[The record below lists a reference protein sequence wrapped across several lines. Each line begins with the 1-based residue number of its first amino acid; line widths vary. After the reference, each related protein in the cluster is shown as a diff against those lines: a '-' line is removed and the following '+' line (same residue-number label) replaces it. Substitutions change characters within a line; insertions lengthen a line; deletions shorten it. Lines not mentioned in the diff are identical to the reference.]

1 MVLVY
6 KLLFWGS
13 LFLVFYTYL
22 GYGIVLTALVR
33 IKRLIVQ
40 QKHQPITDYTPVI
53 ALVIPCYN
61 EADILEAK
69 IENCLAL
76 SYPSD
81 KISIVFIT
89 DGSTDASMDIIR
101 RYPKVTLLHEDK
113 RGGKVAAENRVM
125 KLVTAPV
132 IVFSDANTILP
143 AHALKELVKHYTDP
157 SVGAVS
163 GEKRILQKDKEAAA
177 GAGEGIYWKYESFL
191 KKMDSELLTIVGAA
205 GELFSFRKELYQE
218 LEADTILDDF
228 MLSLRIAKKGYRV
241 VYEPAAYAMETSSV
255 SVKEELK
262 RKIRICA
269 GGWQSII
276 RLRSLLNPFP
286 RPILTFQYISHRVL
300 RWTLTPLALLL
311 LIPVNAWLCWYTGE
325 LFYLLAFIAQL
336 LFYTLALCGWYLENR
351 SISIKLLFVP
361 YYFFIM
367 NYAVF
372 LGFFRYLKG
381 KQSAAWERSQ
391 RQVQV

>member
-1 MVLVY
+1 MVFVY

-22 GYGIVLTALVR
+22 GYGIVLTALVK
-33 IKRLIVQ
+33 IKRLFVK
-40 QKHQPITDYTPVI
+40 QKTVETGYTPVI

-61 EADILEAK
+61 EADILQDK

-76 SYPSD
+76 SYPPD
-81 KISIVFIT
+81 KLSIVFIT
-89 DGSTDASMDIIR
+89 DGSTDASMDIVR
-101 RYPKVTLLHEDK
+101 RYPSVLLLHEDK

-132 IVFSDANTILP
+132 VVFSDANTMLP
-143 AHALKELVKHYTDP
+143 ASALKELVKHYEDP
-157 SVGAVS
+157 EVGAVS
-163 GEKRILQKDKEAAA
+163 GEKRILQKQKEAAA

-205 GELFSFRKELYQE
+205 GELFSFRRELYEE
-218 LEADTILDDF
+218 LESDTILDDF
-228 MLSLRIAKKGYRV
+228 ILSLRIAKKGYRV

-269 GGWQSII
+269 GGWQSIV
-276 RLRSLLNPFP
+276 RLRSLLNPFSHFT
-286 RPILTFQYISHRVL
+286 LTFQYISHRVL
-300 RWTLTPLALLL
+300 RWTLTPFALLL
-311 LIPVNAWLCWYTGE
+311 LLPVNAWLFWNTNE
-325 LFYLLAFIAQL
+325 LFYSLAFVAQL
-336 LFYTLALCGWYLENR
+336 VFYVLALCGWYLENR

>member
-1 MVLVY
+1 MVYVLQ
-6 KLLFWGS
+6 LLFWGS

-22 GYGIVLTALVR
+22 GYGIVLTALVKL
-33 IKRLIVQ
+33 KRLFVQ
-40 QKHQPITDYTPVI
+40 QKIAAAGYTPVI

-61 EADILEAK
+61 EADILQAK

-89 DGSTDASMDIIR
+89 DGSTDSSMDIVR
-101 RYPKVTLLHEDK
+101 RYPGVTLLHEDK

-132 IVFSDANTILP
+132 IVFSDANTMLP
-143 AHALKELVKHYTDP
+143 TSALTELVKHYADP
-157 SVGAVS
+157 KVGAVS

-205 GELFSFRKELYQE
+205 GELFSFRKELYEE

-228 MLSLRIAKKGYRV
+228 ILSLRIAKKGFRV

-269 GGWQSII
+269 GGWQSIV
-276 RLRSLLNPFP
+276 RLRSLLNPFAHLT
-286 RPILTFQYISHRVL
+286 LTFQYISHRVL
-300 RWTLTPLALLL
+300 RWTLTPLALLVL
-311 LIPVNAWLCWYTGE
+311 LPVNLLLCWYTGE
-325 LFYLLAFIAQL
+325 LFYQLAFVAQVA
-336 LFYTLALCGWYLENR
+336 FYTLALCGWYLENR

>member
-1 MVLVY
+1 M
-6 KLLFWGS
+6 F
-13 LFLVFYTYL
+13 
-22 GYGIVLTALVR
+22 
-33 IKRLIVQ
+33 IKPE
-40 QKHQPITDYTPVI
+40 KITEDYTPVI

-61 EADILEAK
+61 EADILPAK

-76 SYPSD
+76 TYPLD

-89 DGSTDASMDIIR
+89 DGSTDASMDIVR
-101 RYPKVTLLHEDK
+101 RYPRVTLLHEDK

-125 KLVTAPV
+125 KLLTAPV
-132 IVFSDANTILP
+132 VVFSDANTMLP
-143 AHALKELVKHYTDP
+143 ASALKELVKHYADP
-157 SVGAVS
+157 LVGAVS

-191 KKMDSELLTIVGAA
+191 KRMDSELLTIVGAA
-205 GELFSFRKELYQE
+205 GELFSFRRDLYQE

-269 GGWQSII
+269 GGWQSIV
-276 RLRSLLNPFP
+276 RLKSLLNPFP
-286 RPILTFQYISHRVL
+286 NPVLTFQYISHRVL

-311 LIPVNAWLCWYTGE
+311 LLPVNAWLSWYTGE
-325 LFYLLAFIAQL
+325 VFYTLAFIAQVA
-336 LFYTLALCGWYLENR
+336 FYVLALLGWYLENR

-372 LGFFRYLKG
+372 LGFFRYVKG